1 MKKWYE
7 LTILTE
13 KKQEILVKSMLD
25 GFNIHGYKFKD
36 AGVKTLA
43 YPIDGIEKAHYYF
56 ADWFELTPSQYREL
70 NNHLMTRNWI
80 LRYLLVEVNRRP
92 Q

>member
-13 KKQEILVKSMLD
+13 KNEEILVKSMLD
-25 GFNIHGYKFKD
+25 GFNIHGYKFTD
-36 AGVKTLA
+36 DGVKTLA
-43 YPIDGIEKAHYYF
+43 YPIDGIEKAHYYYV
-56 ADWFELTPSQYREL
+56 DWFELTPSQCREL
-70 NNHLMTRNWI
+70 NNHLLTRTWI